1 MKCDDCVTAEPKP
14 LKPVDEALSFL
25 LEQVK
30 VVSDTEEI
38 DTALA
43 LGRVL
48 AEPVTSTI
56 NVPAWDNSAMDGYAF
71 KFDDVAEGQ
80 PVRVS
85 QRIPAGYEG
94 TPLESGSAA
103 RIFTGAPVPDGADT
117 VVMQEHCL
125 AYSEGD
131 KDFVKIEKKPK
142 AGANIRRAGED
153 VAVDEVVLKSGTKL
167 QPQHLGLAASVGN
180 ATLTVYRKL
189 KVAIFSSGDE
199 LVMPGEPLAA
209 GKIYN
214 SNRFSLLGL
223 LEKLNCEV
231 IDLGMVEDT
240 LDATC
245 DALARASGEADLI
258 LASGGVSV
266 GEEDHV
272 KPAVEKLGSL
282 QLWKIAVR
290 PGKPLAYGHVNQ
302 VPFIG
307 APGNPVSLF
316 VTFCVF
322 ALPWIKKQQG
332 MCGDLQPTAI
342 PCIAD
347 FDWHRPDKRREYAR
361 ARIKANGL
369 GQLMAEV
376 YPSRSSG
383 VLSSVTWADG
393 LVVIEPGEIIHKGDQ
408 VKFIAFNELLS

>member
-1 MKCDDCVTAEPKP
+1 
-14 LKPVDEALSFL
+14 
-25 LEQVK
+25 
-30 VVSDTEEI
+30 
-38 DTALA
+38 
-43 LGRVL
+43 
-48 AEPVTSTI
+48 
-56 NVPAWDNSAMDGYAF
+56 
-71 KFDDVAEGQ
+71 
-80 PVRVS
+80 
-85 QRIPAGYEG
+85 
-94 TPLESGSAA
+94 
-103 RIFTGAPVPDGADT
+103 
-117 VVMQEHCL
+117 
-125 AYSEGD
+125 
-131 KDFVKIEKKPK
+131 
-142 AGANIRRAGED
+142 
-153 VAVDEVVLKSGTKL
+153 
-167 QPQHLGLAASVGN
+167 
-180 ATLTVYRKL
+180 
-189 KVAIFSSGDE
+189 
-199 LVMPGEPLAA
+199 MPGNPLAA

-245 DALARASGEADLI
+245 DALARASEDADLI

-290 PGKPLAYGHVNQ
+290 PGKPLAYGHVND

-332 MCGDLQPTAI
+332 IAGDLKATVV

-361 ARIKANGL
+361 ARLKTNEL

-383 VLSSVTWADG
+383 VLSSVTGADG
-393 LVVIEPGEIIHKGDQ
+393 LVVIYPG
-408 VKFIAFNELLS
+408 

>member
-1 MKCDDCVTAEPKP
+1 MKGDDCVTAEPQP
-14 LKPVDEALSFL
+14 LKPVDEALAFL
-25 LEQVK
+25 LEQVE
-30 VVSDTEEI
+30 VLSDTEEI

-56 NVPAWDNSAMDGYAF
+56 NVPAWNNSAMDGYAF
-71 KFDDVAEGQ
+71 KFNDIAEGQ

-94 TPLESGSAA
+94 AQLDAGTAA

-117 VVMQEHCL
+117 VVMQEHCH
-125 AYSEGD
+125 AFSEAGE
-131 KDFVKIEKKPK
+131 DFVTIEKKPK
-142 AGANIRRAGED
+142 AEANIRLAGED
-153 VAVDEVVLKSGTKL
+153 VAVDEVVLERGKKL
-167 QPQHLGLAASVGN
+167 QPQHLGLAASVGV
-180 ATLTVYRKL
+180 ARLTVYRKL

-199 LVMPGEPLAA
+199 LLMPGEPLAA

-245 DALARASGEADLI
+245 DALARAAEEADLI

-290 PGKPLAYGHVNQ
+290 PGKPLAYGHVNK

-332 MCGDLQPTAI
+332 IIGELQPGVV

-361 ARIKANGL
+361 ARLKANDL

-393 LVVIEPGEIIHKGDQ
+393 LVVIDPGEIIHKGDQ
-408 VKFIAFNELLS
+408 VKFVAFNELLS